1 MFSFGFGGPPK
12 EEEVKIP
19 DTAETVYISSLALL
33 KMLKHGRAGVPVE
46 VMGLMLGTFVDE
58 YTINVVDVFAVP
70 QNGTGTSVEAVD
82 HEFQAEMLQ
91 MLKQTGRTENVVGWY
106 HSHPG
111 FGCWLSSVDIEM
123 QKSFEQQDPRCVA
136 VVVDPIQSV
145 KGRVV
150 IDAFKL
156 IDPMA
161 VMMGSKARQ
170 VTSVT
175 GHLTKP
181 TTKAIIQ
188 GLNKYYYS
196 LRIGYRKEELDQK
209 MLLSLGKPNWIDSL
223 AVARCS
229 EQTKANIETL
239 ENILK
244 FVRVYEKRVAEEAAK
259 DTVTTEKEKEEEDL
273 KLIGRIDP
281 KRVLTEETNTLM
293 TNNIL
298 QVLGT
303 MLDTIIF

>member
-1 MFSFGFGGPPK
+1 MFNLLGFNRGQAQ
-12 EEEVKIP
+12 EQMTIP
-19 DTAETVYISSLALL
+19 DTSETVYVSSLALL

-46 VMGLMLGTFVDE
+46 VMGLMLGSFVDE

-82 HEFQAEMLQ
+82 HEYQALMLEK
-91 MLKQTGRTENVVGWY
+91 LKQTGRTENVVGWY

-156 IDPMA
+156 IPPSAM
-161 VMMGSKARQ
+161 MMGTTGNVRQ
-170 VTSVT
+170 VTSVL

-181 TTKAIIQ
+181 NIKAVMH
-188 GLNKYYYS
+188 GLHKLYYS
-196 LRIGYRKEELDQK
+196 LRIGYKKDELEQK

-223 AVARCS
+223 AVASCS
-229 EQTKANIETL
+229 AQTKLNIAAL

-244 FVRVYEKRVAEEAAK
+244 FARIYEKRVADEAN
-259 DTVTTEKEKEEEDL
+259 DDSDQEKRNL
-273 KLIGRIDP
+273 KLVGKVDP
-281 KRVLTEETNTLM
+281 KKLLMEESNTLM

>member
-1 MFSFGFGGPPK
+1 MMDMFGLRGKMPK
-12 EEEVKIP
+12 EKLTIS

-46 VMGLMLGTFVDE
+46 VMGLMLGSFVDE
-58 YTINVVDVFAVP
+58 FTINVVDVFAVP

-82 HEFQAEMLQ
+82 HEFQSIMLEK
-91 MLKQTGRTENVVGWY
+91 LKQTGRSENVVGWY

-111 FGCWLSSVDIEM
+111 FGCWLSSVDIGM
-123 QKSFEQQDPRCVA
+123 QKSFEQQDARCVA

-156 IDPMA
+156 ITADLLMT
-161 VMMGSKARQ
+161 STKTRQ
-170 VTSVT
+170 VTSVL

-181 TTKAIIQ
+181 TIKARTH
-188 GLNKYYYS
+188 GLNSQYYS
-196 LRIGYRKEELDQK
+196 LRIAYKKDELEQK
-209 MLLSLGKPNWIDSL
+209 MLLSLGKPNWVESI
-223 AVARCS
+223 AVSPCS
-229 EQTKANIETL
+229 EQTKLNIAAL

-244 FVRVYEKRVAEEAAK
+244 FTKIYEKRVAEEAQN
-259 DTVTTEKEKEEEDL
+259 DLDQEKRDL
-273 KLIGRIDP
+273 KLIGRVDP
-281 KRVLTEETNTLM
+281 KKVLAEETNTLM

>member
-1 MFSFGFGGPPK
+1 MMDFFGLGNMSAK
-12 EEEVKIP
+12 EELTIP

-82 HEFQAEMLQ
+82 HEYQSIMLEK
-91 MLKQTGRTENVVGWY
+91 LKQTGRTENVVGWY

-111 FGCWLSSVDIEM
+111 FGCWLSSVDIGM
-123 QKSFEQQDPRCVA
+123 QKSFEQQDSRCVA

-156 IDPMA
+156 VPA
-161 VMMGSKARQ
+161 QAMMLSSKARQ
-170 VTSVT
+170 VTSVL

-181 TTKAIIQ
+181 NARAINR
-188 GLNKYYYS
+188 GLNKQYYS
-196 LRIGYRKEELDQK
+196 LRIAYRKDELEQK
-209 MLLSLGKPNWIDSL
+209 MLLSLGKPNWIDSI
-223 AVARCS
+223 AVRPCS
-229 EQTKANIETL
+229 EQARLNVAAL
-239 ENILK
+239 ENVLK
-244 FVRVYEKRVAEEAAK
+244 FTRLYEKRLVEEAQ
-259 DTVTTEKEKEEEDL
+259 DGLDQEKRDL
-273 KLIGRIDP
+273 KLVGRVDP
-281 KRVLTEETNTLM
+281 KKLLAEETNTLM

>member
-1 MFSFGFGGPPK
+1 MDFSKLGKPLQ
-12 EEEVKIP
+12 ESLIIS

-46 VMGLMLGTFVDE
+46 VMGLMLGSFVDE
-58 YTINVVDVFAVP
+58 FTINVVDVFAVP

-82 HEFQAEMLQ
+82 HEFQSIMLEK
-91 MLKQTGRTENVVGWY
+91 LKQTGRSENVVGWY

-111 FGCWLSSVDIEM
+111 FGCWLSSVDIDM

-150 IDAFKL
+150 IEAFKL
-156 IDPMA
+156 INQRA
-161 VMMGSKARQ
+161 LLSSTKTRQ
-170 VTSVT
+170 VTSVL

-181 TTKAIIQ
+181 TLKAKAH
-188 GLNKYYYS
+188 GLNTHYYS
-196 LRIGYRKEELDQK
+196 LRIAYRKDELDQK
-209 MLLSLGKPNWIDSL
+209 MLLSLGKPNWIDSI
-223 AVARCS
+223 AVNPCS
-229 EQTKANIETL
+229 KQTKVNIEAL
-239 ENILK
+239 EKILK
-244 FVRVYEKRVAEEAAK
+244 FTKIYEKRV
-259 DTVTTEKEKEEEDL
+259 EEEVQDGL
-273 KLIGRIDP
+273 DQEKRDFKLVGRVDP
-281 KRVLTEETNTLM
+281 KRVLAEETNTLM

-298 QVLGT
+298 QVLGS